1 MAARKVFLEMNDK
14 TGQLK
19 LQCELYL
26 FSQILI
32 PITEAA
38 ITQTEQNRLKKIDN
52 NEISLFPEKLHLIIA
67 STTGK
72 KIMFIMKK
80 ILTI

>member
-1 MAARKVFLEMNDK
+1 MNDK

-19 LQCELYL
+19 FQFELYL

-52 NEISLFPEKLHLIIA
+52 NEISLFPEKIA